1 MGLSAAVSV
10 IGDGDAPA
18 VHVAIANDDP
28 GPVKLCTATLAPS
41 LALEVTGAGGE
52 RVPLGPP
59 PTPPADLSA
68 YTVTIEGGG
77 TLDFTWPGTEVFPSG
92 LPPGSYRLRFAA
104 QVPPVEGGW
113 TGDLASDWTEFTVG

>member
-1 MGLSAAVSV
+1 MGLTVAVSV
-10 IGDGDAPA
+10 LGDGDAPA
-18 VHVAIANDDP
+18 VHVVIANDDSA
-28 GPVKLCTATLAPS
+28 PVKLCTATFAPA
-41 LALEVTGAGGE
+41 LALEVTDAAGE

-77 TLDFTWPGTEVFPSG
+77 TLDFMWSGTEVFPNG
-92 LPPGSYRLRFAA
+92 LAPGSYRLRFVT

-113 TGDLASDWTEFTVG
+113 SGELSSAPTEFTVG